1 MKIKEWPPSILPPW
15 KPVFRRSNRQQKEEG
30 QRGISVRLGGGTH
43 SPLSLLSHPI
53 YLACRKPRVK
63 HQFLPIH
70 PFHLASSPA
79 IVRVFSSLGSDHK
92 PRDCFSAVTI
102 SKSSCT
108 PPPRPHY
115 SGYPGISLFSSHWKT
130 HKPMWGD
137 HFPIWLW
144 SRKKTRTYRN
154 VRKNRTKGGA
164 QRIEPSLKGRVPRLI
179 LLIHPPS
186 ADSSKHKLF
195 IFLAW
200 RLKVSSANDIWME

>member
-1 MKIKEWPPSILPPW
+1 MLFPLLFLYQVVQVKIKEWPPSILPPW

-70 PFHLASSPA
+70 PFHLVSSPA

-92 PRDCFSAVTI
+92 LRDCFSAVTI

-108 PPPRPHY
+108 PPSPPPLFWLPRNFAFL
-115 SGYPGISLFSSHWKT
+115 ISL
-130 HKPMWGD
+130 
-137 HFPIWLW
+137 
-144 SRKKTRTYRN
+144 
-154 VRKNRTKGGA
+154 KNT
-164 QRIEPSLKGRVPRLI
+164 Q
-179 LLIHPPS
+179 
-186 ADSSKHKLF
+186 AD
-195 IFLAW
+195 
-200 RLKVSSANDIWME
+200 VG

>member
-108 PPPRPHY
+108 PLPAPTILVTPEFR
-115 SGYPGISLFSSHWKT
+115 FSHLIEKHT
-130 HKPMWGD
+130 
-137 HFPIWLW
+137 
-144 SRKKTRTYRN
+144 SRCGVITFQSSCGRERKQEHTGTYERIGLRGEPKKCSQ
-154 VRKNRTKGGA
+154 A
-164 QRIEPSLKGRVPRLI
+164 
-179 LLIHPPS
+179 
-186 ADSSKHKLF
+186 
-195 IFLAW
+195 
-200 RLKVSSANDIWME
+200 